1 MASSI
6 SKRNSKNQYT
16 IFETA
21 PKATLLM
28 LLTGLFILFAGAF
41 FIQKLNSPIALSTPF
56 AIFALYSGAI
66 SGGVFCSHRL
76 HGRLALACAVISSAV
91 ICVMIIIAKAFIEAP
106 QYLNGFVTSLIT
118 HLSIPVLAIVGALI
132 GGRIKTNKEIKKRK
146 NHYRSKK

>member
-6 SKRNSKNQYT
+6 SKRNSKTQHT
-16 IFETA
+16 VIETA

-41 FIQKLNSPIALSTPF
+41 FIQKLDSPIALSTPL

-66 SGGVFCSHRL
+66 SGGVLCSHRL
-76 HGRLALACAVISSAV
+76 HGRQALACAVISSAV

-118 HLSIPVLAIVGALI
+118 HLSIPIIAIVGALI
-132 GGRIKTNKEIKKRK
+132 GGRIKTNKEFKKRK

>member
-28 LLTGLFILFAGAF
+28 LLTGLFILFVVAF
-41 FIQKLNSPIALSTPF
+41 FIQKLDSPIALSTPF

-76 HGRLALACAVISSAV
+76 HGRQALACAVISSAV

-106 QYLNGFVTSLIT
+106 QYPNGFVTSLIT
-118 HLSIPVLAIVGALI
+118 HLSIPIIAIVGALI
-132 GGRIKTNKEIKKRK
+132 GGRIKTNKEFKKRK

>member
-6 SKRNSKNQYT
+6 SKRNSKT
-16 IFETA
+16 RHTVIETA

-41 FIQKLNSPIALSTPF
+41 FIQKLDSPIALSTPF

-76 HGRLALACAVISSAV
+76 HGRQALACAVISSAV

-106 QYLNGFVTSLIT
+106 QYPTGFVTSLIT
-118 HLSIPVLAIVGALI
+118 HLSILIIAIIGALI
-132 GGRIKTNKEIKKRK
+132 GGRIKTNKEFKKRK

>member
-6 SKRNSKNQYT
+6 IKRNPKIHHT
-16 IFETA
+16 VIETA

-28 LLTGLFILFAGAF
+28 LLTGLFVLFVGAF
-41 FIQKLNSPIALSTPF
+41 FIQKLDSPIALSTPF

-76 HGRLALACAVISSAV
+76 HGRQALACAVISSAV

-118 HLSIPVLAIVGALI
+118 HLSIPIIAIVGALI
-132 GGRIKTNKEIKKRK
+132 GGRIKTNKEFKKRK